1 MGYLSKSLAPR
12 ALVAAMIA
20 LLLMAAQIA
29 SSFSATATLL
39 RTFLP

>member
-20 LLLMAAQIA
+20 LLLIGTQLA
-29 SSFSATATLL
+29 SSFSATAALL